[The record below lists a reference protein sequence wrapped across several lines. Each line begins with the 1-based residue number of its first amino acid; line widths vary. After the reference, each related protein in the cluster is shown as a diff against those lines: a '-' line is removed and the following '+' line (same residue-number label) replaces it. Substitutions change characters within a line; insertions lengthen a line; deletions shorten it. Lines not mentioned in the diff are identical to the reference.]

1 MTPFLPTDTF
11 SGAPARP
18 LRPCLFLDKDG
29 TLVENVPYNVDPAK
43 LRFMP
48 GAGEA
53 LAQLREAGLSLVI
66 VTNQAGIAKGLFTRA
81 QFARLQEVLL
91 RRLQDE
97 FGVVIDD
104 VAVCPHSP
112 DAKGRPACLCRKPA
126 PGMLIRAARAHHLDL
141 GRSWMVGDI
150 LDDVEAGHRAG
161 ARGLLF
167 DSGGETEWRRSPLRE
182 PTATFTSWPALAT
195 HLLEAMRSD
204 GTPGASGTTPAGS
217 SGSTT
222 ASPPV
227 RSMPMAL
234 LSSAFRSQP
243 NAAATA

>member
-1 MTPFLPTDTF
+1 MTTFLPTDTF
-11 SGAPARP
+11 TGAPARP

-53 LAQLREAGLSLVI
+53 LAQLREAGLALVI
-66 VTNQAGIAKGLFTRA
+66 VTNQAGISKGLFTRA

-126 PGMLIRAARAHHLDL
+126 PGMLIRTARAHHLDL
-141 GRSWMVGDI
+141 ARSWMVGDI

-182 PTATFTSWPALAT
+182 PTATFTSWPALAA
-195 HLLEAMRSD
+195 HLLEAMKSD
-204 GTPGASGTTPAGS
+204 GTPGGSGTAPTMS
-217 SGSTT
+217 SGSTP

-234 LSSAFRSQP
+234 LSRAFLPQR
-243 NAAATA
+243 NASATA